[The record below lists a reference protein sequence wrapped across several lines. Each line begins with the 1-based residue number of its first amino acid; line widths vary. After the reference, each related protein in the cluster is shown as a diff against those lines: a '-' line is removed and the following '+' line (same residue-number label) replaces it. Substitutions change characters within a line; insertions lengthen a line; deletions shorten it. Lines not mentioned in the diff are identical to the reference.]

1 MSGDQ
6 QSQKKFLDQLPVAV
20 CVCDRQGRVTEFN
33 RQATEL
39 WGREPEAGARFCG
52 AARLYDF
59 RGRLV
64 EPDVSPVACVLR
76 FAAAQRNVELVIER
90 PDGGRV
96 TVLSNTAPQFSADGE
111 LLGAMEVFHDITE
124 RRWSEE
130 ARRVSERLCASA
142 RVASQVTE
150 QLRKPLHSVTSL
162 LDILR
167 QEGNLSAEART
178 CMELIE
184 QELLCFDQLS
194 REMVHLSTAA

>member
-1 MSGDQ
+1 
-6 QSQKKFLDQLPVAV
+6 
-20 CVCDRQGRVTEFN
+20 
-33 RQATEL
+33 
-39 WGREPEAGARFCG
+39 
-52 AARLYDF
+52 
-59 RGRLV
+59 
-64 EPDVSPVACVLR
+64 
-76 FAAAQRNVELVIER
+76 
-90 PDGGRV
+90 
-96 TVLSNTAPQFSADGE
+96 
-111 LLGAMEVFHDITE
+111 MEVFHDITE

-167 QEGNLSAEART
+167 QDGNLSAEART